1 MKTFDAGLAAH
12 YALATTTLA
21 RCIEITRADAAVYR
35 YTDAQRDLTVGADTY
50 LAGPGLVVG
59 DIASAA
65 GLAVDNLELTITPDD
80 AAITR
85 ADILAGFWDGA
96 AFSIFETNYLD
107 TAGGINILRTGTF
120 GEIRL
125 ERSRFVVE
133 LRGLAQALQ
142 QPVGDVT
149 SKTCRY
155 RLGDDRCTVDL
166 APFTHTGTVTSVT
179 SAQVFTASALG
190 QAADYYVEGTIT
202 FTSGLNDG
210 ITRKV
215 RAFSSGKQFTTSLPF
230 PYAVAV
236 SDTFSAVAGCQKRHA
251 EDCETKFSNILNFGG
266 EPHIPGIDALTAPPE
281 VDVP

>member
-1 MKTFDAGLAAH
+1 MKTFGAGLAAH

-35 YTDAQRDLTVGADTY
+35 YTDAQRDLVVGGNTY

-59 DIASAA
+59 DIASSA

-85 ADILAGFWDGA
+85 ADILAGRWDGA
-96 AFSIFETNYLD
+96 AFSIFEVNYLD
-107 TAGGINILRTGTF
+107 TTGGVNILRTGTF

-142 QPVGDVT
+142 QPVGAVT

-155 RLGDDRCTVDL
+155 RLGDADCTVNL
-166 APFTHTGTVTSVT
+166 APFTHTGSVSSVT
-179 SAQVFTASALG
+179 SAQVFTASALA

-202 FTSGLNDG
+202 FTSGPNAG

-215 RAFSSGKQFTTSLPF
+215 KAFSAGKQFTCSLPF
-230 PYAVAV
+230 PYAVSV
-236 SDTFSAVAGCQKRHA
+236 GNTFSAVAGCQKRHV
-251 EDCETKFSNILNFGG
+251 EDCATKFSNILNFGG
-266 EPHIPGIDALTAPPE
+266 EPHIPGVDALTAAPE
-281 VDVP
+281 VAVP

>member
-21 RCIEITRADAAVYR
+21 RCIEITRADGAVYR

>member
-21 RCIEITRADAAVYR
+21 RCIEITRADGAVYR
-35 YTDAQRDLTVGADTY
+35 YTDAQRDLPVGADTY